1 MTDRDNNLS
10 RRRFLKL
17 GSYGLLAVP
26 AVAGLGW
33 STAAQ
38 AMERLSEDDPAAQAL
53 NYVHDASA
61 AAGHPAYEE
70 GQNCLNCLLYTD
82 ASAMDWGPCTVF
94 PNLLVAAEG
103 WCTAWVSR

>member
-1 MTDRDNNLS
+1 MNDRDNTLS
-10 RRRFLKL
+10 RRRFLKF

-26 AVAGLGW
+26 VAGLGW
-33 STAAQ
+33 TTTAK

-70 GQNCLNCLLYTD
+70 GQTCLNCLLYSD
-82 ASAMDWGPCTVF
+82 ASAQDWGPCSVF
-94 PNLLVAAEG
+94 PGKLVSANG
-103 WCTAWVSR
+103 WCTAWVAR